1 MGNQQA
7 TGNVSGIHVPN
18 LLLVEDSQDDVLIT
32 KRAFERAH
40 IGNHLTVANDG
51 QQALDMLYADAMAG
65 GEHFGLILLDLGLPK
80 VDGREVLKR
89 IWGDRRL
96 RQIPVIVL
104 TGSDEDEDMV
114 RSYKSGAVAYLRKP
128 VQVDQLLRAVG
139 DLHGYRLLIARV
151 PE

>member
-1 MGNQQA
+1 MSSGQPSSGSA
-7 TGNVSGIHVPN
+7 GIHVPN
-18 LLLVEDSQDDVLIT
+18 LLLVEDSPDDVLIT
-32 KRAFERAH
+32 QRALARAH
-40 IGNHLTVANDG
+40 IGNHLTVAHDG
-51 QQALDMLYADAMAG
+51 QQALDLLYADAMDG
-65 GEHFGLILLDLGLPK
+65 RERFGLVLLDLGLPK

-139 DLHGYRLLIARV
+139 DLHGYRLLIARGA
-151 PE
+151 E

>member
-1 MGNQQA
+1 MSSQP
-7 TGNVSGIHVPN
+7 SGSSSSSIHVPN
-18 LLLVEDSQDDVLIT
+18 LLLVEDSQDDVMIT
-32 KRAFERAH
+32 QRALARAH
-40 IGNHLTVANDG
+40 IGNHLTIAGDG
-51 QQALDMLYADAMAG
+51 QQALDLLYADALEG
-65 GEHFGLILLDLGLPK
+65 RERFGLVLLDLGLPK
-80 VDGREVLKR
+80 IDGREVLKR

-139 DLHGYRLLIARV
+139 DLHGYRLLIARMDD
-151 PE
+151 